1 MLHDRFFGE
10 WVQPKTALASGA
22 NMSAL
27 VQLRIE
33 KDGRVS
39 DFTIVR
45 SSGNVV
51 VDESVAAVAARV
63 TRVDPPPAALAIDG
77 HYDVR
82 VNFELNVEQ

>member
-10 WVQPKTALASGA
+10 WVQPRTALASGA
-22 NMSAL
+22 NMSTL

-63 TRVDPPPAALAIDG
+63 PRVDPPPAGQAVGG
-77 HYDVR
+77 HYDVKI
-82 VNFELNVEQ
+82 NFELNVEQ

>member
-1 MLHDRFFGE
+1 MT
-10 WVQPKTALASGA
+10 V
-22 NMSAL
+22 L

-39 DFTIVR
+39 DFRVVR

-51 VDESVAAVAARV
+51 VDESVVAVANRV
-63 TRVDPPPAALAIDG
+63 TRVDPPPAGLSATG

-82 VNFELNVEQ
+82 INFELNVE

>member
-22 NMSAL
+22 NMSTL

-63 TRVDPPPAALAIDG
+63 TRVDPPPAELAAGG
-77 HYDVR
+77 HYDVKI
-82 VNFELNVEQ
+82 NFELNVEQ